1 LEICKTPAEEVI
13 TFIDAH
19 PMIQKPATKRT
30 FGLSERVTLKCATG
44 QNEATVTKLSLKA
57 AQNEQKR
64 PLFVSEPSMVPL
76 LPKSPIAY

>member
-1 LEICKTPAEEVI
+1 LGICKTAEEVI
-13 TFIDAH
+13 T
-19 PMIQKPATKRT
+19 TKRT

-64 PLFVSEPSMVPL
+64 TKSRKLNVM
-76 LPKSPIAY
+76 LPYGWQRDLVEFSDR